1 VSAAGHP
8 PKTNPTKTLV
18 VALCGGIGGAKL
30 ALGLSRVVP
39 GADLMVVANTGD
51 DFEHLGLAISPD
63 LDTVMYTLAGLAD
76 PRRGWGRR
84 DETWTFMAALAALGG
99 ETWFA
104 LGDGDLATHLERTRR
119 RAAGEA
125 LSAITADFCRRLKI
139 ATRLLPMTDDIV
151 RTRLRTDMGWLD
163 FQDYLVRRRCAPAV
177 LELADDGAATARAH
191 PDVLAAL
198 RDPRLRAAVIC
209 PSNPF
214 LSIEPILAVPGLRAA
229 IAGSAAPVVA
239 VSPIIAGRAVK
250 GPTAKMMSELGV
262 EVSATAVARR
272 YQDLLDAYVVDRVD
286 AAEVAALGIPVTLA
300 HTLMATLADR
310 EELARRVLA
319 SADAAAKA
327 IA

>member
-1 VSAAGHP
+1 ML
-8 PKTNPTKTLV
+8 T
-18 VALCGGIGGAKL
+18 
-30 ALGLSRVVP
+30 
-39 GADLMVVANTGD
+39 
-51 DFEHLGLAISPD
+51 
-63 LDTVMYTLAGLAD
+63 
-76 PRRGWGRR
+76 
-84 DETWTFMAALAALGG
+84 
-99 ETWFA
+99 
-104 LGDGDLATHLERTRR
+104 
-119 RAAGEA
+119 
-125 LSAITADFCRRLKI
+125 
-139 ATRLLPMTDDIV
+139 
-151 RTRLRTDMGWLD
+151 
-163 FQDYLVRRRCAPAV
+163 
-177 LELADDGAATARAH
+177 
-191 PDVLAAL
+191 AL
-198 RDPRLRAAVIC
+198 RDPRLRAVVIC

-229 IAGSAAPVVA
+229 IVGSAAPVVA

-272 YQDLLDAYVVDRVD
+272 YQDLLDAYVVDRAD